1 MGGAGWSDHRSSSGP
16 GAGSDGSRRS
26 PPGRGPRR
34 RGDRGGVPRPGRRA
48 RGDTRRP
55 AGRAGVAAGEPPAGA
70 GAAGPWA
77 DQVVR
82 DGDRV
87 NGRGQV
93 VALPG
98 RPVQLC
104 APYATIDIYPRAG
117 ARALPGRGDGHRARP
132 RPAHAPEG
140 TGRRRLGQRPG
151 RGRLPGRHADRH
163 QAARRPAR
171 AGAGRG
177 HRGPGAVPG
186 AAGRLAAPAGRPVA
200 ADRRLDAAVHADSE
214 TYNGP
219 WVQYPYGWHLQDTS
233 DRKGIE
239 VYLVGTTGDVE
250 AARRELAAVFPAE
263 HLCVTTVRWSKAAM
277 DAAQRQLSGP
287 AAEAAG
293 VSGGMGEVLSRPRR
307 RRPRRARR
315 AGEPVPRRGG
325 RRPGHAAAVAAQ
337 GRLTHRSGRPQRAG
351 ERLTIRPRRRSARS
365 SAGGGSCR

>member
-1 MGGAGWSDHRSSSGP
+1 MVGPSVEQRTGRWQRWLPPLAAGAVVLVAAGIGVVFHARGGGP
-16 GAGSDGSRRS
+16 GVTS
-26 PPGRGPRR
+26 
-34 RGDRGGVPRPGRRA
+34 GD
-48 RGDTRRP
+48 RP
-55 AGRAGVAAGEPPAGA
+55 AGPGVAAGEPPAGA

-104 APYATIDIYPRAG
+104 APYATIDIYPEPVPAPCRVAVTVTGLDLDRLTHRKERDGAVWGSARVEGVYRAG
-117 ARALPGRGDGHRARP
+117 TLTVTRQLDD
-132 RPAHAPEG
+132 
-140 TGRRRLGQRPG
+140 RPG
-151 RGRLPGRHADRH
+151 PVPDVVTEDRVPCPEPQGGWPRQPADPSRLI
-163 QAARRPAR
+163 AA
-171 AGAGRG
+171 
-177 HRGPGAVPG
+177 
-186 AAGRLAAPAGRPVA
+186 
-200 ADRRLDAAVHADSE
+200 LDAAVHADSE

-293 VSGGMGEVLSRPRR
+293 VSGGMGEVLSDRVVADLVVLDERASRFLAGVADGRVTPRPLLRKV
-307 RRPRRARR
+307 
-315 AGEPVPRRGG
+315 G
-325 RRPGHAAAVAAQ
+325 
-337 GRLTHRSGRPQRAG
+337 
-351 ERLTIRPRRRSARS
+351 
-365 SAGGGSCR
+365 